1 MMQEFIIPEATI
13 RDFCRRHR
21 IRRLSLFGSALT
33 ERFRPESDVDV
44 LVEFEPD
51 ERVSLFRIASLE
63 LELGSLFGRKV
74 DLRTLQDLSHLFRDE
89 VSRTASVL
97 YAA

>member
-1 MMQEFIIPEATI
+1 MREFPLAAATV
-13 RDFCRRHR
+13 RDFCVRHR

-33 ERFRPESDVDV
+33 ERFGPESDVDL

-51 ERVSLFRIASLE
+51 ARISLFRIAAVE
-63 LELGSLFGRKV
+63 LELGSLLGRKV
-74 DLRTLQDLSHLFRDE
+74 DLRTPQDLSRYFREE
-89 VSRTASVL
+89 VARTAAVL

>member
-1 MMQEFIIPEATI
+1 MKQDILIPEAAI

-21 IRRLSLFGSALT
+21 IRPLSLFGSALT
-33 ERFRPESDVDV
+33 ERFGPESDVDV

-51 ERVSLFRIASLE
+51 ERVSLFRIASLG
-63 LELGSLFGRKV
+63 LELGSLIGRKV
-74 DLRTLQDLSHLFRDE
+74 DLRTPQDLSHLFREE

>member
-1 MMQEFIIPEATI
+1 MNQDLLIPDVAI
-13 RDFCRRHR
+13 RDFCRRYR
-21 IRRLSLFGSALT
+21 IRRLSLFGSAIT
-33 ERFRPESDVDV
+33 DRFRPESDVDV

-51 ERVSLFRIASLE
+51 ERVSLFRIATLE

-74 DLRTLQDLSHLFRDE
+74 DLRTPQDLSRLFREE